1 MPTGSSALPRCAET
15 SEESICWTPII
26 SDNHPVETEAGCHDQ
41 KRQNASEQNRFQSKI
56 PVEHAGQID
65 RDGRETNQTAEYSHN
80 AEPKWQPRSVIRR
93 GPDCE
98 VNDAGPESRQH
109 EESHD
114 RRYEYQPVQK
124 EVAQIRCDHRPRIRR
139 ESAGLGRQKVGEY
152 SKVVHGLWLWFEWR
166 FRTPLKFVNDLV
178 GALTMNPT
186 RQPTGDIAAARDGGQ
201 VIELLEQSASGQAL
215 QDTQVEDG
223 ATDAAAG

>member
-1 MPTGSSALPRCAET
+1 MP
-15 SEESICWTPII
+15 
-26 SDNHPVETEAGCHDQ
+26 
-41 KRQNASEQNRFQSKI
+41 KRKI
-56 PVEHAGQID
+56 DHA
-65 RDGRETNQTAEYSHN
+65 R
-80 AEPKWQPRSVIRR
+80 
-93 GPDCE
+93 
-98 VNDAGPESRQH
+98 PESRQH

-114 RRYEYQPVQK
+114 CRHEYQPVQK
-124 EVAQIRCDHRPRIRR
+124 EVAQIRCDHRPRVRR
-139 ESAGLGRQKVGEY
+139 EHASLGRQEVGKY
-152 SKVVHGLWLWFEWR
+152 SKVVNRLWLWFEWR

-215 QDTQVEDG
+215 QDAQVEDG

>member
-1 MPTGSSALPRCAET
+1 MP
-15 SEESICWTPII
+15 
-26 SDNHPVETEAGCHDQ
+26 
-41 KRQNASEQNRFQSKI
+41 KRKI
-56 PVEHAGQID
+56 DHA
-65 RDGRETNQTAEYSHN
+65 R
-80 AEPKWQPRSVIRR
+80 
-93 GPDCE
+93 
-98 VNDAGPESRQH
+98 PESRQH

-114 RRYEYQPVQK
+114 RRHKYQSIQK

-139 ESAGLGRQKVGEY
+139 ERAGLGRQKVGEY
-152 SKVVHGLWLWFEWR
+152 SKIVDWLGLWFERR

-186 RQPTGDIAAARDGGQ
+186 RQPTGEIAAARDGGQ